1 MDDFDFGSFG
11 EDDNQGEES
20 RQEKIQRVH
29 RLMFINDCE
38 KFVEQQIALSPN
50 EFIDM
55 FGKPDNEDKDILT
68 QIFIKDYIRWWD
80 NSKGKLIDKWGLE
93 WIDYLRIY
101 NVGKEEYE
109 LCGIFKEVY
118 GEGKDYYAQLGI
130 EQQIKDLLS

>member
-1 MDDFDFGSFG
+1 MDDFDFCAFC
-11 EDDNQGEES
+11 EDDHQGEES

-29 RLMFINDCE
+29 RLMFIDDCE

-68 QIFIKDYIRWWD
+68 QVFIKDYIRWLD
-80 NSKGKLIDKWGLE
+80 DSKGKLIDKWGLE
-93 WIDYLRIY
+93 LIDYLRIY

-109 LCGIFKEVY
+109 LC
-118 GEGKDYYAQLGI
+118 
-130 EQQIKDLLS
+130 